1 MPRRKTLVDELLDT
15 LFRISFVYVIVL
27 FFIWFSNKA
36 LFLKLLLWGLAFL
49 AVLIIMALFIKRAKA
64 HKQSQWRTD
73 RELLNWLRGIKPW
86 EFEDYIAQLY
96 SKLGYK
102 TERVGGGYDGGVDVI
117 AEKNGIKY
125 YIQCKKYITST
136 VGVKEIREFY
146 GVLVHHATQ
155 GKGTLITT
163 NIFSSEAEYFAKD
176 KPIELIDG
184 FKLIEYIRLAEKSK
198 NKSDSKVCPKCG
210 GNLVERI
217 GKYGKFYGCSNYPK
231 CQYTKNIKK

>member
-1 MPRRKTLVDELLDT
+1 MPRRKTFGDELWDIL
-15 LFRISFVYVIVL
+15 LKISIVYVFVL
-27 FFIWFSNKA
+27 FFIWFSDKA

-49 AVLIIMALFIKRAKA
+49 AAFIVIVLFVKRSKV

-73 RELLNWLRGIKPW
+73 RELLNWLKELKPW
-86 EFEDYIAQLY
+86 EFEDYIAHLY
-96 SKLGYK
+96 SKLGHK

-146 GVLVHHATQ
+146 GVLVDHTAQ
-155 GKGTLITT
+155 GKGIFITT
-163 NIFSSEAEYFAKD
+163 NIFTSEAEYFAKD

-184 FKLIEYIRLAEKSK
+184 QKLVRLIRQLEKTSK
-198 NKSDSKVCPKCG
+198 
-210 GNLVERI
+210 
-217 GKYGKFYGCSNYPK
+217 
-231 CQYTKNIKK
+231 

>member
-1 MPRRKTLVDELLDT
+1 MPRRKTLIDELLNT
-15 LFRISFVYVIVL
+15 LFRISIVYAIVL

-36 LFLKLLLWGLAFL
+36 LFVKLLLWGLAFL
-49 AVLIIMALFIKRAKA
+49 TFFIVIVLFVKRSKV

-73 RELLNWLRGIKPW
+73 RELLHWLKGLKPW
-86 EFEDYIAQLY
+86 EFEDYIARLY
-96 SKLGYK
+96 SKLEYK

-146 GVLVHHATQ
+146 GVLVDHTSQ
-155 GKGTLITT
+155 GKGIFITT
-163 NIFSSEAEYFAKD
+163 NIFTSEAEYFAKD

-184 FKLIEYIRLAEKSK
+184 QKLVRLIRQME
-198 NKSDSKVCPKCG
+198 
-210 GNLVERI
+210 
-217 GKYGKFYGCSNYPK
+217 
-231 CQYTKNIKK
+231 

>member
-1 MPRRKTLVDELLDT
+1 MPRRKTLLDELLNT
-15 LFRISFVYVIVL
+15 LFRISIVYVIVL

-36 LFLKLLLWGLAFL
+36 LFVKLLLWGLAFL
-49 AVLIIMALFIKRAKA
+49 AVFIVIVLFVKRSKV

-73 RELLNWLRGIKPW
+73 RELLNWLKELKPW
-86 EFEDYIAQLY
+86 EFEDYIAHLY

-146 GVLVHHATQ
+146 GVLVDHTAQ
-155 GKGTLITT
+155 GKGIFITT
-163 NIFSSEAEYFAKD
+163 NIFTSEAEYFAKD

-184 FKLIEYIRLAEKSK
+184 QKLVRLIRQME
-198 NKSDSKVCPKCG
+198 
-210 GNLVERI
+210 
-217 GKYGKFYGCSNYPK
+217 
-231 CQYTKNIKK
+231 